1 MRGYAYRWVNSH
13 IHALHPLCMLIWV
26 LSTIFLALIISDPLM
41 LFIIFLA
48 TIPYAILGKIG
59 TRWFAFVKLGVYM
72 VLFIII
78 INILVSRH
86 GTTVLFQFPNPVPVF
101 GHFAITLEAF
111 VFGLGMSIRL
121 LIILSAFAIMTL
133 TINPDDLF
141 DLFMK
146 TKLPARAVFTTSLAT
161 RFVPTLMR
169 DLNSITIS
177 LQARGYELDNS
188 KRIRG
193 VKKRANLLI
202 PLLSNSLDRAI
213 QIAEAMESRAF
224 GSGQKRISYAQRKI
238 TRLDASLIMVSSLP
252 AIVGMNCL
260 YLGLGNYQY
269 YPTNDTITFDTTYLL
284 TLLSLFLAVAVVAF
298 LSPVKG
304 RLGLD

>member
-1 MRGYAYRWVNSH
+1 MF
-13 IHALHPLCMLIWV
+13 IWV

-41 LFIIFLA
+41 LVIIFLA

-59 TRWFAFVKLGVYM
+59 TRWFSFVKLGLYM
-72 VLFIII
+72 GLFIII

-86 GTTVLFQFPNPVPVF
+86 GTTVLFQFLNPVPVF
-101 GHFAITLEAF
+101 GNFAITLEAF
-111 VFGLGMSIRL
+111 IFGLGMSIRL
-121 LIILSAFAIMTL
+121 LVILSTFAILTL
-133 TINPDDLF
+133 TVNPDDLF

-146 TKLPARAVFTTSLAT
+146 TKLPARTVFTTSLAT
-161 RFVPTLMR
+161 RFVPSLMK
-169 DLNSITIS
+169 DMDNITIS
-177 LQARGYELDNS
+177 LRARGYELDDS

-193 VKKRANLLI
+193 VKKKANLLI

-224 GSGQKRISYAQRKI
+224 GSGQKRTSYAQRKI
-238 TRLDASLIMVSSLP
+238 TRTDASLIIFSSLP
-252 AIVGMNCL
+252 AIVGLVCL

-269 YPTNDTITFDTTYLL
+269 YPTNDTITFDTVYLL
-284 TLLSLFLAVAVVAF
+284 SFLCLFLAIAVVAF

-304 RLGLD
+304 RLDLD